1 MAGRIRLGRRGGRVV
16 VVMATAAYVAGL
28 AIAGRSSPFQHD
40 LQLLPGRERRE
51 QVVPLEHEPGV
62 F

>member
-28 AIAGRSSPFQHD
+28 AIAGAP
-40 LQLLPGRERRE
+40 PGNTNGWKAGW
-51 QVVPLEHEPGV
+51 LG
-62 F
+62 